1 MNVQEKKDIAKEVL
15 DSILSHDDAELK
27 EVEAVIQELSSHLQ
41 KGLQDARTRRKVKAT
56 SKESK

>member
-15 DSILSHDDAELK
+15 DSILSHDDAEFK

-41 KGLQDARTRRKVKAT
+41 KGLQDARTRRKVKAA